1 MTQIRT
7 LQEKLLKI
15 FLHKKLHLH
24 SCCSVRWMEVSV
36 ERRRGEIKKKKKKV
50 TAVLGRAPY
59 NKSKV
64 IHWCVLDWKTGILT
78 AAPGSPSSPENHFSM
93 VPLQTC
99 TRTNKRTQLFI
110 SHSPPWLLQQGRS
123 LIQSTRAHTESW
135 RSLVG
140 RGPGSKIL
148 FHCSTDWN
156 DHLSMANSKKER
168 RK

>member
-15 FLHKKLHLH
+15 FQHKNPNLH
-24 SCCSVRWMEVSV
+24 SRCSVRWMEVSV
-36 ERRRGEIKKKKKKV
+36 ERRCGEIKKKV
-50 TAVLGRAPY
+50 TAVLGRAHY

-64 IHWCVLDWKTGILT
+64 INWCVLDWKTGILT

-110 SHSPPWLLQQGRS
+110 SHSPPWLLLLHTQCTNKAVRS
-123 LIQSTRAHTESW
+123 SSPHEHTQS
-135 RSLVG
+135 
-140 RGPGSKIL
+140 PGV
-148 FHCSTDWN
+148 HW
-156 DHLSMANSKKER
+156 
-168 RK
+168 